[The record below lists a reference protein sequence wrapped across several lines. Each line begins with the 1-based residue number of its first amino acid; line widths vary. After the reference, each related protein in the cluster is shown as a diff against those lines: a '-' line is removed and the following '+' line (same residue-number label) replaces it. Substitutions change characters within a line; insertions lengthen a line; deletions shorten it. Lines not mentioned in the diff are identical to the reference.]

1 MRDQSNQ
8 FGGKDG
14 KNTPLYPSLCKRNEK
29 VITKFY
35 LVAGGIDIRVRLKE
49 SDLHLSLISIYILD
63 MPSQQI
69 RKKPYSS
76 STIQLTLK
84 PSFQPSSPKSVTNI
98 NGRPS

>member
-35 LVAGGIDIRVRLKE
+35 LVAGGIDFRVRLKK
-49 SDLHLSLISIYILD
+49 SALHLSLISIYILD

-69 RKKPYSS
+69 RNVLFDFTLGIAEKPLFIFNYSAD
-76 STIQLTLK
+76 
-84 PSFQPSSPKSVTNI
+84 FEA
-98 NGRPS
+98 